1 MVSATNQKHIFICEN
16 LHTYDATVCLSSWGI
31 SFMQP
36 NGLSV
41 SNVLYW
47 VWNSH
52 CMRMFCMSNRVLRN
66 NNLSGAIPGNL
77 GSSAG
82 FRGPNATGDMY
93 VSDHIR
99 LQFSQEIWFS
109 WVIHKLLW
117 PSKLIRHYLDIL
129 VFKTW
134 FEDIGLCHVRG
145 CVLML
150 LTWWISVVRHCPG
163 FSITDSWWPF
173 TSLAEIY
180 NTISFQ
186 ATPVI

>member
-1 MVSATNQKHIFICEN
+1 MVNAINQKHIVICKN
-16 LHTYDATVCLSSWGI
+16 LHTYDATVCRSSWGI
-31 SFMQP
+31 FFAQP
-36 NGLSV
+36 SGLSV
-41 SNVLYW
+41 SKVLYW

-52 CMRMFCMSNRVLRN
+52 CNRMFCMSNRVLRN

-82 FRGPNATGDMY
+82 FSGANATGDMY

-134 FEDIGLCHVRG
+134 FEDIGLCHVEAVCWCCWLDG
-145 CVLML
+145 SVLLGTALGFQSLTVDALSHL
-150 LTWWISVVRHCPG
+150 LQRSTIQSVFKLH
-163 FSITDSWWPF
+163 
-173 TSLAEIY
+173 
-180 NTISFQ
+180 Q
-186 ATPVI
+186 